1 MAKYRCITGRILLT
15 LVAVIMLMAGS
26 GKLFGFAPEMVV
38 EQMEGFGLG
47 NDLFLVGLAE
57 VASAILLLIPRTS
70 SFGILMTSSFWG
82 GAIVAHLAGDDYAG
96 TAVPIVLLVLT
107 WAGTVLRYPEM
118 FVSLTG
124 GRPATEA
131 PSLQREV

>member
-1 MAKYRCITGRILLT
+1 MAKYQCVTGRILLT

-26 GKLFGFAPEMVV
+26 GKLFGFTPEMVV
-38 EQMEGFGLG
+38 EQMESFGLG
-47 NDLFLVGLAE
+47 DDLFLVGLAE

-96 TAVPIVLLVLT
+96 TAVPIVLNALT
-107 WAGTVLRYPEM
+107 WAGALLRYPGMMASFTE
-118 FVSLTG
+118 
-124 GRPATEA
+124 RPAASGA
-131 PSLQREV
+131 PTQ